1 MLRKNCLLEHVIEE
15 KIAVSVEVTGR
26 RGERRKQLL
35 DNLGNRE
42 DAGNWKREH
51 YVALYVKFILEKT
64 INQS

>member
-42 DAGNWKREH
+42 DAGN
-51 YVALYVKFILEKT
+51 
-64 INQS
+64 